1 MTIVARVTRR
11 TVLLLLAC
19 VFLLA
24 RHALTAGEAEMRPSK
39 PEVRRDVI
47 AAIAG
52 QLAAF
57 RAGDVA
63 AAYGYAARPLR
74 EQKSL
79 QVFEGIVR
87 FSYPE
92 IWANTRAE
100 YGVVR
105 DDGQRAT
112 LLVHV
117 FAKESDASYDFTLL
131 RESAG
136 WRVYGVVRH
145 VPKKEERV

>member
-1 MTIVARVTRR
+1 M
-11 TVLLLLAC
+11 
-19 VFLLA
+19 VFLALA
-24 RHALTAGEAEMRPSK
+24 RPVVAEETEMRPSK
-39 PEVRRDVI
+39 PEVRKAVI
-47 AAIAG
+47 ATIEG

-63 AAYGYAARPLR
+63 AAYGYAARQLR
-74 EQKSL
+74 QQKSL
-79 QVFEGIVR
+79 QIFEGVVR

-92 IWANTRAE
+92 IWTNERAE

-105 DDGQRAT
+105 DDGRRAT

-117 FAKESDASYDFTLL
+117 FAKESDASYDFTLV
-131 RESAG
+131 REQAG
-136 WRVYGVVRH
+136 WRIYSVVRH